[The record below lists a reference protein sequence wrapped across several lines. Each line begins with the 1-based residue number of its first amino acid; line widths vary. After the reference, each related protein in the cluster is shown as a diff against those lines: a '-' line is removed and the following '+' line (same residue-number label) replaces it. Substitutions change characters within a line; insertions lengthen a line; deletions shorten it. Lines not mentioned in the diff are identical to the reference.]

1 MIENQENTN
10 QSECLNCHEQL
21 PETATF
27 CPNCGQKATTGLIS
41 LKAFINNFLDNVF
54 NLDSRIVQ
62 TLKWL
67 FIPAKLTQEYFKG
80 KHKTY
85 YHPIRLYL
93 VMSIIFF
100 AALNFMGGIGEGDI
114 ITMNV
119 DGVESTSLEEM
130 IENEAHKIV
139 FLEEI
144 DSLSANMDLF
154 RDSTAKV
161 ALDSLMKKAGAGL
174 INRDSFNLEVMMGG
188 RRKFDYKDMLLMDGG
203 EIIEK
208 YKIKGFWNQLFIKQ
222 GIHFAHDQTG
232 YIRQLINNLPL
243 MLLAMMPFLALFLKL
258 LYINRE
264 RFYVEHL
271 VLNFHHHAFAF
282 LLLTILFLLPDNFR
296 TLFFIPVI
304 ITILTFLYLTMKRY
318 YGQGHGKTCLKFI
331 VFNIFYLFSF
341 FVVLVIT
348 LIISLLLF

>member
-1 MIENQENTN
+1 MTENQENTN

-21 PETATF
+21 PATASF

-41 LKAFINNFLDNVF
+41 LKAFIQNFLDNVF

-100 AALNFMGGIGEGDI
+100 AALKFGGEIGDGRDIVKMNF
-114 ITMNV
+114 
-119 DGVESTSLEEM
+119 DGKETTLEEM
-130 IENEAHKIV
+130 IEKEAHKIV
-139 FLEEI
+139 FLEEL
-144 DSLSANMDLF
+144 DTLSAQIEVF
-154 RDSTAKV
+154 QEGEAKT
-161 ALDSLMKKAGAGL
+161 ALDSLKKRIGDGL
-174 INRDSFNLEVMMGG
+174 INRDSFNLTLAGEKRM
-188 RRKFDYKDMLLMDGG
+188 FDYKDMLTLDGK
-203 EIIEK
+203 ELIEK
-208 YKIKGFWNQLFIKQ
+208 YEIKGFWNQLLVKQ
-222 GIHFAHDQTG
+222 SIHFAHDQTG
-232 YIRQLINNLPL
+232 YVRELLHNIPL
-243 MLLAMMPFLALFLKL
+243 MLLAMMPFLALFMKL
-258 LYINRE
+258 LYIRRN

-282 LLLTILFLLPDNFR
+282 LLLTVIFVLPKSIRELLLLPAIIAI
-296 TLFFIPVI
+296 FI
-304 ITILTFLYLTMKRY
+304 FLYLTMKRY
-318 YGQGHGKTCLKFI
+318 YGQVHGKTILKF
-331 VFNIFYLFSF
+331 VAFNIFYLFSF
-341 FVVLVIT
+341 LIVLLIT